1 MEMKE
6 RNHKDLKR
14 ALEKLPEY
22 KAPEV
27 AWDHIERRLA
37 SPEEE
42 SLRGK
47 LKQLRSYPAPDNAWA
62 NIQGELK
69 NKPSAI
75 GRGLRMMLVAAS
87 AILLLYIG
95 FQFVGNDEL
104 PVNPPMTETKVPF
117 SEMTDIQIADFEN
130 KMAEEEAELK
140 ACIESMGDDSLRGEL
155 QKEIMQLE
163 ELTQTRDSL
172 SYFLSKGESLPGT
185 TPRLDRLEARRNL
198 MIQNLREKLC
208 SDHK

>member
-1 MEMKE
+1 MKE

-14 ALEKLPEY
+14 ALEKLPKY

-42 SLRGK
+42 SLCGK
-47 LKQLRSYPAPDNAWA
+47 LKQLRTYPAPENTWA

-130 KMAEEEAELK
+130 KMAEEEEELK
-140 ACIESMGDDSLRGEL
+140 SCIEALDNDSLRAEL
-155 QKEIMQLE
+155 QEEILQLE

-208 SDHK
+208 DDLK

>member
-47 LKQLRSYPAPDNAWA
+47 LKQLRSYPAPENAWA

-95 FQFVGNDEL
+95 FQFIGNDEL

-140 ACIESMGDDSLRGEL
+140 ACIEAMEDDSLRGEL
-155 QKEIMQLE
+155 QEEILQLE

-185 TPRLDRLEARRNL
+185 TPRLDRLEDRRNL

-208 SDHK
+208 GDQK